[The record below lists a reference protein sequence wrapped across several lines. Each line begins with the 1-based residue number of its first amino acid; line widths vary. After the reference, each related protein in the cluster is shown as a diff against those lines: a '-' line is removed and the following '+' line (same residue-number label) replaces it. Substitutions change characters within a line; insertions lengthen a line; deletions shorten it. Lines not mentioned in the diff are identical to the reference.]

1 MYTTDLV
8 DFSDIYIYIYIYI
21 YILFIY
27 FSFFLENVL
36 ALQTP

>member
-8 DFSDIYIYIYIYI
+8 DFSDIYYLFIY
-21 YILFIY
+21 LFIY
-27 FSFFLENVL
+27 FLENFL